1 MAMTYEDEVAIGGC
15 ITSAIQ
21 QTLSQNWV
29 TDEDRERN
37 FANGSSPLIG
47 SLAQAVLLKIDQAGY
62 QIVKK

>member
-1 MAMTYEDEVAIGGC
+1 MTYEDEVAIGGC

>member
-1 MAMTYEDEVAIGGC
+1 MAMTYEDEVAVGGC
-15 ITSAIQ
+15 VTSAIQ

>member
-1 MAMTYEDEVAIGGC
+1 MTYEDEVAIGGC
-15 ITSAIQ
+15 ISSAIQ

>member
-1 MAMTYEDEVAIGGC
+1 MTYEDEVAVGGC
-15 ITSAIQ
+15 VTSAIQ